1 MELEIAYAQDVLP
14 SGILGLN
21 ADMFVE
27 YMEYIGNR
35 RLEGVGIDF
44 RFDSD
49 RNPFDFL
56 SEVQDLLKAKNFFET
71 RVIEYQSSGAL
82 VDDF

>member
-1 MELEIAYAQDVLP
+1 MKTVILVP
-14 SGILGLN
+14 CNGGIEWKVDEKL
-21 ADMFVE
+21 
-27 YMEYIGNR
+27 R
-35 RLEGVGIDF
+35 KLEGVGIEF